1 MLPPW
6 LWFQL
11 QRSQAPGEASRWVK
25 RVTKR
30 PRQPP
35 GCRRHR
41 KGRADQEDIPAIRR
55 DVLAARAGRCPL
67 KDKKCPWQILG
78 EILKGSGQGG
88 QSLSSL
94 HP

>member
-1 MLPPW
+1 M
-6 LWFQL
+6 
-11 QRSQAPGEASRWVK
+11 K

-35 GCRRHR
+35 GYRRHQ
-41 KGRADQEDIPAIRR
+41 KGGADQEDIPAIRR